1 MKVSTKG
8 RYGLRVMLELALQHG
23 QGPVLVDTI
32 ARNQEISGKYIHN
45 LVAGLKSAGLVR
57 TVRGPSGGYVLA
69 HDPKDITIRQVF
81 EALEGK
87 VSPVACVNDRGSC
100 TRADHCAA
108 RDLWGDLAEAM
119 DGVLEKVTLAE
130 LATRQRVKNDGPTSY
145 QI

>member
-23 QGPVLVDTI
+23 QGPVLVEMI
-32 ARNQEISGKYIHN
+32 SRNQEISGKYIHN

-57 TVRGPSGGYVLA
+57 AVRGPSGGYVLA
-69 HDPKDITIRQVF
+69 RAPQDITALQVF

-87 VSPVACVNDRGSC
+87 VAPVVCVTDRGSC
-100 TRADHCAA
+100 AKVDRCAS
-108 RDLWGDLAEAM
+108 RDLWCDLAEAM
-119 DGVLEKVTLAE
+119 DKVLDGVTLAD
-130 LATRQRVKNDGPTSY
+130 LAARQRTKQEGPASY

>member
-23 QGPVLVDTI
+23 RGPVLVDTI

-45 LVAGLKSAGLVR
+45 LVAGLKAAGLVR
-57 TVRGPSGGYVLA
+57 AVRGPSGGYVLA
-69 HDPKDITIRQVF
+69 HAPGDITARQVF

-87 VSPVACVNDRGSC
+87 VAPVACINDRGSC
-100 TRADHCAA
+100 AKVDRCAS
-108 RDLWGDLAEAM
+108 RDLWCDLAAAM
-119 DGVLEKVTLAE
+119 DKVLEGVTLAD
-130 LATRQRVKNDGPTSY
+130 LAARQRVKNDGPASY